1 MAPVPGRE
9 AGHGPDSEHPRP
21 RKQRAAHLGQY
32 LAESRR
38 RAPSPGSHSWSTS
51 GISRSCEVVRHAGAQ
66 CSHGSCLPS
75 TLGRLPARGSERRS
89 GRHSCRN
96 ALRVVHIWCEWGWAR
111 TLLHGGIR
119 QGAFIDARVFID
131 PPSHVLARRQRRWNG
146 GQGGLAAADS
156 RARPCPDGGCIS
168 AGFHGDD
175 LPLAP
180 LDGARR
186 ACAGAGMP
194 AAGTHPAKAQQRPL
208 AFGRT
213 CLPVSRRSRGAC
225 RQMTPFSRSQA

>member
-1 MAPVPGRE
+1 MALVPWRE

-32 LAESRR
+32 LPESRR

-51 GISRSCEVVRHAGAQ
+51 GISRSCEVGRHAGAQ

-75 TLGRLPARGSERRS
+75 TLGRLPARGSER
-89 GRHSCRN
+89 HSCRN
-96 ALRVVHIWCEWGWAR
+96 ALRAGHICRECGWAP

-119 QGAFIDARVFID
+119 QGPFIDARVCID
-131 PPSHVLARRQRRWNG
+131 PPTHVVLARRQRRWNG

-175 LPLAP
+175 LPVAP
-180 LDGARR
+180 PDAARR

-194 AAGTHPAKAQQRPL
+194 GAGPHSAKPQQWPL

-213 CLPVSRRSRGAC
+213 CLPVSRRSRGPC
-225 RQMTPFSRSQA
+225 G